1 MADMRM
7 KTSLKELISKEKG
20 FLVVAVA
27 LVLMPFAI
35 NLVTG
40 SGLNS
45 GITKYWEGQFINFFI
60 MAVLAMSYDLLI
72 GYSGTLSFGH
82 AAFFGGGAY
91 TTALLLTHWGPTIT
105 ENYRIM
111 LPGGVDISSA
121 IIFAVAILAAVLVSL
136 LIGLLFSATSIRLK
150 GAYFAML
157 TLALGQAIHIITK
170 STDLVKWTGADEGLH
185 GVPVP
190 AWINPTQ
197 FRLRFYFIAL
207 VFMVI
212 CYLVMR
218 RFSNSPT
225 GRVVVATRENESR
238 MRMIGFN
245 PVTFRTITFLISG
258 LFAGLAGAM
267 YSLWNMSATPTMT
280 SAVIS
285 INVLIIVILGGI
297 GTLTGPIL
305 GAGIMQA
312 FSLVLYEW
320 FGARWPLVFG
330 FIFILIVIF
339 IPYGIVGTWNAQM
352 PKIEKIRQ
360 RLLAWVK
367 SKREIKEK

>member
-111 LPGGVDISSA
+111 LPGGVDITSA

-207 VFMVI
+207 VGYFPHDHISYFRIVCRI
-212 CYLVMR
+212 
-218 RFSNSPT
+218 
-225 GRVVVATRENESR
+225 SR
-238 MRMIGFN
+238 
-245 PVTFRTITFLISG
+245 S
-258 LFAGLAGAM
+258 
-267 YSLWNMSATPTMT
+267 
-280 SAVIS
+280 
-285 INVLIIVILGGI
+285 NVLIVEYECNADDDIRSDFHQCPDYCDPGWHRNPNRTDFRRWYHAGVQP
-297 GTLTGPIL
+297 GT
-305 GAGIMQA
+305 
-312 FSLVLYEW
+312 V
-320 FGARWPLVFG
+320 
-330 FIFILIVIF
+330 
-339 IPYGIVGTWNAQM
+339 
-352 PKIEKIRQ
+352 
-360 RLLAWVK
+360 
-367 SKREIKEK
+367 